1 MSSLRPAKIV
11 AKLYQLLEDA
21 LSSPAEPDGPG
32 CSCQQCQKAWNQ
44 SQNAKRV
51 SPRAQVGM
59 SLRKINPS

>member
-1 MSSLRPAKIV
+1 MSFIRPAKV
-11 AKLYQLLEDA
+11 LATLFQLLGGDLALPVDA
-21 LSSPAEPDGPG
+21 GGPG
-32 CSCQQCQKAWNQ
+32 CSCEQCQKAWNQ